1 MFIQI
6 EETPNPNV
14 LKFVPGE
21 SLTTGHVYEFKTEQE
36 SQPSPLAQR
45 LFKLAGVDGILIGTD
60 FVSVTKKDSES
71 WDVLKPMVLG
81 SLMDHFS
88 SGLPAIDSAFLHM
101 ETEGSSGDDSAYSET
116 EQEIVTQIRDMLDTR
131 IRPAVAVDGGDI
143 IFVRYEK
150 GVVYLRLKGAC
161 SGCPSSTVTLKNGIE
176 NMLRHYIPEVLEVR
190 AEENSDTHEPIV

>member
-45 LFKLAGVDGILIGTD
+45 LFKLTGVDGILIGTD
-60 FVSVTKKDSES
+60 FVSDTKKDSES
-71 WDVLKPMVLG
+71 WDVLKPMILG

-88 SGLPAIDSAFLHM
+88 SGLPAIDPTRLHADA
-101 ETEGSSGDDSAYSET
+101 EDASGDDSSYSET

-190 AEENSDTHEPIV
+190 AEENSDTHDPIV